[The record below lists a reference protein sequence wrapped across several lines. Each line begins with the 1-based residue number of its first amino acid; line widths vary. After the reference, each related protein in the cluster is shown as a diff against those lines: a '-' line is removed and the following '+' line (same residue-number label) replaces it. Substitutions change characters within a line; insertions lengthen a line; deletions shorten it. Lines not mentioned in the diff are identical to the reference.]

1 MCQEYLEAFERNLG
15 ELTAVNVKLERKV
28 ELNSRHKDAVSSNY
42 IDTSLR
48 ITLINSI
55 PALCFVGTPGQS
67 KLD

>member
-15 ELTAVNVKLERKV
+15 ELAAINVKLERKA
-28 ELNSRHKDAVSSNY
+28 ELNSRYRDAVSSTY
-42 IDTSLR
+42 IDSGLR
-48 ITLINSI
+48 ITLTDSI